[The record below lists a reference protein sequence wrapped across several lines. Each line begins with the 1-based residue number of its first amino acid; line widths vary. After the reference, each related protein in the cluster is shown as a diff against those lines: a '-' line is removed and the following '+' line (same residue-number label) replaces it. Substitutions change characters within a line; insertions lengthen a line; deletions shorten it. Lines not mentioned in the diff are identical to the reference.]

1 MEKDKKKSNDFT
13 DYYGSIGDVMSHVL
27 QCTKSLA
34 KAIQSSDEYRA
45 YNEAKDAI
53 KGNLELCTKLNEY
66 RIQNFKLQNNTDVEE
81 YFDELDRL
89 EQQYK
94 EFKKDPR
101 IMTFLTAELRLC
113 KMIQEINTTIIKLV
127 DLELEF

>member
-1 MEKDKKKSNDFT
+1 MEKDKEKSNDFT

-27 QCTKSLA
+27 QCTMHLA
-34 KAIQSSDEYRA
+34 SAVQNSDEYKA

-53 KGNLELCTKLNEY
+53 KGNIELGAKLNEY
-66 RIQNFKLQNNTDVEE
+66 RLQNFKLQNNTNVED
-81 YFDELDRL
+81 YFDELDRM

-94 EFKKDPR
+94 ELKKDPR
-101 IMTFLTAELRLC
+101 VMAFLTAELRLC
-113 KMIQEINTTIIKLV
+113 KMIQEINTTIVELV